1 MKRIII
7 INFLIFFITSSLHAT
22 NLFADNN
29 DTFKNIFI
37 SEKISLEG
45 CQLIEVRS
53 DGNIFSIVKKN
64 GKCGLLKSQNQLVL
78 PIEFDTIVPCYW
90 ESCFFISKNS
100 LFGVVNTD
108 GFLTV
113 PIYYEYIEVEAKG
126 EQLLQGV
133 ITKKT
138 FIVQKNRKLGTIDFR
153 NNLIIPIEYD
163 GISNWVEHGPKAHY
177 VKKNGLYGL
186 INYNTGELI
195 IPILYEGIKVRKN
208 LVEVKRNGLFG
219 VRTLKNEEVIP
230 CVYDKIFVD
239 LNYFGLERNHKE
251 RIFAKSNQ
259 DWSEFLVD
267 GKLVQSKLVMGKN
280 YKFLKN
286 VKANSYKYHLQ
297 DCMVFPK

>member
-1 MKRIII
+1 M
-7 INFLIFFITSSLHAT
+7 IFCISSSLQASCM
-22 NLFADNN
+22 LVDNN

-45 CQLIEVRS
+45 CQIIDVQS
-53 DGNIFSIVKKN
+53 YGNIFSIVKKN
-64 GKCGLLKSQNQLVL
+64 GKYGLLKFQNQLVL
-78 PIEFDTIVPCYW
+78 PIEYDTIVQSNW
-90 ESCFFISKNS
+90 ECCFFISKNS
-100 LFGVVNTD
+100 LFGVVDTD

-113 PIYYEYIEVEAKG
+113 PIYYEHIEVEIKG
-126 EQLLQGV
+126 EKQLEGV
-133 ITKKT
+133 ITKKS

-153 NNLIIPIEYD
+153 NNLIIPLEYD

-195 IPILYEGIKVRKN
+195 IPIFYEGIKVSKN
-208 LVEVKRNGLFG
+208 IVEVKQKGLFG

-267 GKLVQSKLVMGKN
+267 GKLVHSKLKIRKSYN
-280 YKFLKN
+280 FLKN
-286 VKANSYKYHLQ
+286 VKANDYKYHLQ